1 MQKKKYR
8 IILDQGLCVK
18 PATELVNQAMKFHS
32 EISLKVFQKLIDFK
46 SLMGILSLGICGGT
60 EIEVTADGHD
70 EKEAISAI
78 TQKLIELNL
87 AIEL

>member
-8 IILDQGLCVK
+8 IILDQGLYVK

-32 EISLKVFQKLIDFK
+32 EISLKVFQKQIDFK
-46 SLMGILSLGICGGT
+46 SLMGILSLGICGGI
-60 EIEVTADGHD
+60 EILVTAEGQD

>member
-1 MQKKKYR
+1 MQNKKYK

-18 PATELVNQAMKFHS
+18 PATELVHFVMKFHS
-32 EISLKVFQKLIDFK
+32 EISLKAFQKRIDFK
-46 SLMGILSLGICGGT
+46 SLMGILSLGISGGT
-60 EIEVTADGHD
+60 EIEVTAEGQD